1 MIASLGAE
9 LELGDRPEEHHK
21 VGYLFTV
28 VLRGPN
34 GFPIMMR
41 YEGRQSLTLPE
52 QSNID
57 VGKNQWTFLDIAG
70 VKKYLAT
77 GLRME
82 DVCVCDMDTSRRAGT
97 LNLNLGHPPTK
108 QVLDVPR
115 AIMRP
120 LKPAGSASQPV
131 VVPPPPC
138 ATGPPITAPPA
149 RKPVSKCR
157 QGEINGHDAAHGSFN
172 DEPTLA
178 RQAWVGR
185 AQHPRIEWRN
195 IYWRIRNIPSWHHTK
210 GVGSLGI
217 RGTAQRFASGNRGA
231 YRLR

>member
-1 MIASLGAE
+1 MIASLGAG

-21 VGYLFTV
+21 AGYLFTV

-34 GFPIMMR
+34 GFPIVMR
-41 YEGRQSLTLPE
+41 YEGRQSLSLPE

-70 VKKYLAT
+70 GKRYLAT
-77 GLRME
+77 GSRME
-82 DVCVCDMDTSRRAGT
+82 DVCVGDMDTSRRAGT

-108 QVLDVPR
+108 QKPDVLR

-131 VVPPPPC
+131 VVPPPPS
-138 ATGPPITAPPA
+138 ATGPPITVPPA
-149 RKPVSKCR
+149 RKPVSER
-157 QGEINGHDAAHGSFN
+157 NAAKAKSTAMMQHTAVSN

-178 RQAWVGR
+178 RHGWVCR

-195 IYWRIRNIPSWHHTK
+195 IYWRIRNTPSRHHTK

-217 RGTAQRFASGNRGA
+217 
-231 YRLR
+231 